1 MNVYTNKLYRYGIML
16 EYNRI
21 DIFEGIDI
29 KKANDFH
36 ECSFCLYYYFF
47 IMNFKFRTGVC
58 NGCHGIMQKS
68 MSLDDAVVVIVV
80 TVKGND

>member
-1 MNVYTNKLYRYGIML
+1 MISMSAVFVFTIT
-16 EYNRI
+16 
-21 DIFEGIDI
+21 
-29 KKANDFH
+29 
-36 ECSFCLYYYFF
+36 FF